1 MTKRDDYVIM
11 VNKKEMYSN
20 QPGEKKKKNT
30 IQENDSE
37 DRVGRRIWKTVCTR
51 DGKFSSPGFL
61 PHEKTG
67 EVGIDYG
74 WN

>member
-1 MTKRDDYVIM
+1 
-11 VNKKEMYSN
+11 MYSN
-20 QPGEKKKKNT
+20 QPGEKKKTRFSK
-30 IQENDSE
+30 NDSE
-37 DRVGRRIWKTVCTR
+37 GRVGGRIWTTVCTR